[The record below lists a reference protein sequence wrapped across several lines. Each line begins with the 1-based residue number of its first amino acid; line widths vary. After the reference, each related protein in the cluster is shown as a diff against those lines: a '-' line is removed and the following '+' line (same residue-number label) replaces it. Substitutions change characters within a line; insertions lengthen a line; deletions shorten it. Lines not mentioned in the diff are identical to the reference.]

1 MIKSNLKLNKIN
13 FAILSCLILLQIMAP
28 AFGFAN
34 NDLISVAAKNNQND
48 GFAENATENACC
60 AEVRLPDQGSAP
72 KQNEKNSSTTPCCD
86 ENCDSCLFFC
96 CNSSAFMLT
105 SHLPKV
111 QYSLTSTVF
120 CLASVSYISP
130 YLHSIYRPPRA

>member
-1 MIKSNLKLNKIN
+1 MIKSNLKSNIIN
-13 FAILSCLILLQIMAP
+13 SAILSCLILLQIMAP
-28 AFGFAN
+28 AFVFASN
-34 NDLISVAAKNNQND
+34 ALISVSAKNNQSYR
-48 GFAENATENACC
+48 FAENATEDSCC
-60 AEVRLPDQGSAP
+60 VEMRLPVQASAP
-72 KQNEKNSSTTPCCD
+72 KKNEENSSTTPCCD
-86 ENCDSCLFFC
+86 ENCDSCFFFC

-105 SHLPKV
+105 SHLSKE